1 MGLMSE
7 IYLTKSYVTSDEWL
21 ELIKTISNYNGFL
34 RKWKIIVTNEK
45 NQIRYFVETK
55 CNLPTTI
62 NNLNSFLLKP
72 TDKIKKPEYNYTLLS
87 FPTIGSS
94 IIDIINN
101 NEIKNK
107 GTLEYLEITFQKL
120 YKERIRSKITFY
132 VKKDNIIK
140 EYRVIFAIPTY
151 ILSVDFEGNKRY
163 FYKKVPKY
171 LDINKILHLLNTDSN
186 NSLLSIDTFPYLQGK
201 FYLNQ
206 NSYNFD
212 KHSIIIGSSGSGK
225 SKFISLLIT
234 IVQMK

>member
-1 MGLMSE
+1 MNYSE
-7 IYLTKSYVTSDEWL
+7 KQLKETTQIAYLSLL
-21 ELIKTISNYNGFL
+21 EKGQDALESTGQVGPFSVK
-34 RKWKIIVTNEK
+34 
-45 NQIRYFVETK
+45 
-55 CNLPTTI
+55 
-62 NNLNSFLLKP
+62 
-72 TDKIKKPEYNYTLLS
+72 
-87 FPTIGSS
+87 
-94 IIDIINN
+94 DIILSCIDQEAARQACIDNGIPPN
-101 NEIKNK
+101 
-107 GTLEYLEITFQKL
+107 EITFQKL

-206 NSYNFD
+206 NSYNFRYIYSD
-212 KHSIIIGSSGSGK
+212 
-225 SKFISLLIT
+225 FLF
-234 IVQMK
+234 